1 MYTNQEKREIERVL
15 TAFKPYIEQA
25 DYVEI
30 VWSNKKQ
37 CYVALFIDTT
47 RDTFEGADAILSA
60 EEISERFYTE
70 IGNDILLENDRDYQI
85 WEMSPLEREEFL
97 RRVQP
102 YDAQLP
108 EYHFQCD
115 SVGHQTDDSSDH
127 RSYYKMPVH
136 IFFRKFY

>member
-15 TAFKPYIEQA
+15 TVFKPYIEQA

-60 EEISERFYTE
+60 EEISERLYTE
-70 IGNDILLENDRDYQI
+70 IGNDVLLENDRDYQI

-108 EYHFQCD
+108 EYHFLIEQLL
-115 SVGHQTDDSSDH
+115 SQPSQA
-127 RSYYKMPVH
+127 K
-136 IFFRKFY
+136 

>member
-15 TAFKPYIEQA
+15 TVFEPYTEQA

-70 IGNDILLENDRDYQI
+70 IGNDVLLENDRDYQI

-108 EYHFQCD
+108 EYHFLVEQLL
-115 SVGHQTDDSSDH
+115 SQPSQAE
-127 RSYYKMPVH
+127 
-136 IFFRKFY
+136 